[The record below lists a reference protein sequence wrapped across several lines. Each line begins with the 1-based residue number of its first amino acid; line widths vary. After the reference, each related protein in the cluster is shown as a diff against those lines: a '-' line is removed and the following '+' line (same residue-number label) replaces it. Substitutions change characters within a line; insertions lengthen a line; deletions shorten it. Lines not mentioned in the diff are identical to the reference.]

1 MNTNTN
7 GSQKR
12 KPKNPIKFK
21 LQLTEEQ
28 KQGKAII
35 LDNKITV
42 VTGKAGSS
50 KTFLCCNVA
59 LDLLFTKQ
67 IEKII
72 IMRPMV
78 GTEDIGHLPGD
89 INDKMQPWM
98 TPIIENMYD
107 LYDKTKIEKEIVEG
121 RIRILPL
128 QFTQGVT
135 FRNSAVIV
143 DEAQN
148 CTKEQLK
155 MILTR
160 TGIDSKIMIAGD
172 PQQIQIRRKSDS
184 GLSKLIDVAER
195 IDKLALVHL
204 TSNYR
209 DPIVEQIINE
219 YDN

>member
-1 MNTNTN
+1 MNTNN
-7 GSQKR
+7 NSSQKR

-28 KQGKAII
+28 KLGKATI

-195 IDKLALVHL
+195 IDKLALIHL

-209 DPIVEQIINE
+209 DPIVEQIIDE

>member
-1 MNTNTN
+1 MNTNN
-7 GSQKR
+7 NSSQKR

-28 KQGKAII
+28 KLGKATI

-67 IEKII
+67 IEKIV

-195 IDKLALVHL
+195 IDKLALIHL

-209 DPIVEQIINE
+209 DPIVEQIIDE

>member
-28 KQGKAII
+28 KRGKAII
-35 LDNKITV
+35 LENKITV

-67 IEKII
+67 IEKIV

-160 TGIDSKIMIAGD
+160 TGIDSKMMIAGD

-209 DPIVEQIINE
+209 DPIVEQIIDE

>member
-1 MNTNTN
+1 MSANTTV
-7 GSQKR
+7 SQKR

-28 KQGKAII
+28 KLGKAVI

-67 IEKII
+67 IEKIV

-172 PQQIQIRRKSDS
+172 TQQIQIRRKSDS

-209 DPIVEQIINE
+209 DPIVEQIIDE

>member
-28 KQGKAII
+28 KLGKAII

-67 IEKII
+67 IEKIV
-72 IMRPMV
+72 IMRPMI

-172 PQQIQIRRKSDS
+172 PQQIQIKRKSDS
-184 GLSKLIDVAER
+184 GLSKLIQVAEK
-195 IDKLALVHL
+195 IDKLAIVQL

-209 DPIVEQIINE
+209 DPIVEQIIDE
-219 YDN
+219 YDQ

>member
-28 KQGKAII
+28 KLGKAVI

-59 LDLLFTKQ
+59 LDLLFTKH
-67 IEKII
+67 IEKIV
-72 IMRPMV
+72 IMRPMI

-184 GLSKLIDVAER
+184 GLAKLIDVAER

-209 DPIVEQIINE
+209 DPIVEQIIDE
-219 YDN
+219 YDG

>member
-28 KQGKAII
+28 KLGKAII

-50 KTFLCCNVA
+50 KTFLCCNV
-59 LDLLFTKQ
+59 
-67 IEKII
+67 
-72 IMRPMV
+72 
-78 GTEDIGHLPGD
+78 EDIGHLPGD

-172 PQQIQIRRKSDS
+172 PQQIQSQW
-184 GLSKLIDVAER
+184 
-195 IDKLALVHL
+195 HL
-204 TSNYR
+204 Q
-209 DPIVEQIINE
+209 D
-219 YDN
+219 

>member
-1 MNTNTN
+1 
-7 GSQKR
+7 
-12 KPKNPIKFK
+12 
-21 LQLTEEQ
+21 
-28 KQGKAII
+28 
-35 LDNKITV
+35 
-42 VTGKAGSS
+42 
-50 KTFLCCNVA
+50 
-59 LDLLFTKQ
+59 
-67 IEKII
+67 
-72 IMRPMV
+72 MRPMI

-89 INDKMQPWM
+89 INEKMQPWM

-184 GLSKLIDVAER
+184 GLAKLIDVAER

-209 DPIVEQIINE
+209 DPIVEQIIDE
-219 YDN
+219 YDG